1 MANHRGV
8 KLCKAKGQYPK
19 NRMANVQMSW
29 TVFTDLFHTS
39 WLLSWHPL
47 PLLQLWFCSTWSF
60 ITASRARQATMIVKT
75 RLASPFIRQITHGKS
90 WKITHF
96 QKLVAK
102 ITKESFPWPYFYGI
116 LLSFLGEIFELVFY
130 NRFEHCITRWKV
142 PDYHHIVY
150 LICISNARVLTK
162 SVKIDQPEG
171 IPDPGIPEWPFVKF
185 AHRRSCASSC
195 RAFFYFFVR
204 CFLHCALTNWT
215 PSRVLQALPRSQEL
229 WASRQGAPG
238 RPATLSSM

>member
-116 LLSFLGEIFELVFY
+116 LLSFAKALHLGKSLSLFFITDLNTASLVE
-130 NRFEHCITRWKV
+130 RSLTTT
-142 PDYHHIVY
+142 
-150 LICISNARVLTK
+150 ISYISSA
-162 SVKIDQPEG
+162 SV
-171 IPDPGIPEWPFVKF
+171 
-185 AHRRSCASSC
+185 
-195 RAFFYFFVR
+195 
-204 CFLHCALTNWT
+204 
-215 PSRVLQALPRSQEL
+215 
-229 WASRQGAPG
+229 
-238 RPATLSSM
+238 TLECWQNL